1 MSQLTS
7 NTPAFI
13 NKEQYGKKPKYK
25 KRKVKVETFAEFRK
39 PNHYNK

>member
-25 KRKVKVETFAEFRK
+25 KKKVKIETFAELRK
-39 PNHYNK
+39 PKQYNT